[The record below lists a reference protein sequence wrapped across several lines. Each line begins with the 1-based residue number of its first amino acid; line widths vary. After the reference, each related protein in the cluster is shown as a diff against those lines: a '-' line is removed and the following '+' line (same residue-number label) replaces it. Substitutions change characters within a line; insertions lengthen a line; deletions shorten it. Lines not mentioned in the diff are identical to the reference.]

1 MRIEFDFFGLQALV
15 GEAEQAG
22 EELERNLEASVQDAA
37 EKGIVAFTDQHPY
50 TDQTFNLT
58 ASARVEDATT
68 GVGGGAV
75 KARDMVWGGDD
86 SAAPYAVFLEHR
98 RAYKFTPVARA
109 EAKRVLERD
118 AEYAADLYA
127 DKLSGK

>member
-1 MRIEFDFFGLQALV
+1 MHIEFEGLAELV
-15 GEAEQAG
+15 REAERAG
-22 EELERNLEASVQDAA
+22 EDLDRNLESSVQDAA
-37 EKGIVAFTDQHPY
+37 EKGLVAFTDQHPY

-58 ASARVEDATT
+58 ASARVEDSTT
-68 GVGGGAV
+68 GVGDGSV
-75 KARDMVWGGDD
+75 KSRDMVWGGDD

-118 AEYAADLYA
+118 AEYAAELYA
-127 DKLSGK
+127 DKLSGR

>member
-1 MRIEFDFFGLQALV
+1 MRIEFEGLAELV
-15 GEAEQAG
+15 REAERAG
-22 EELERNLEASVQDAA
+22 EDLDRNLESSVQDAA
-37 EKGIVAFTDQHPY
+37 EKGLVAFTDQHPY

-58 ASARVEDATT
+58 ASARVEDSTT
-68 GVGGGAV
+68 GVGDGSV

-118 AEYAADLYA
+118 AKYAAELYA
-127 DKLSGK
+127 DKLSGR